1 MEEIV
6 AMVGIVSTFIGFP
19 MVIVSYLKWKH
30 QNRSSGIPL
39 EAAARIEARME
50 RIEQAIDTIA
60 LETERVAE
68 VVSDAATRIEQ
79 CGVRGPAEKGARLL
93 DRVAVADPGE
103 LEKVRPAPT

>member
-30 QNRSSGIPL
+30 QNRSSGIPV

-68 VVSDAATRIEQ
+68 GQRWLTKVLAEP
-79 CGVRGPAEKGARLL
+79 GVREPMARKETVHQL
-93 DRVAVADPGE
+93 DR
-103 LEKVRPAPT
+103 PAR

>member
-1 MEEIV
+1 MMEEIV

-19 MVIVSYLKWKH
+19 LVIVSYLKWKH
-30 QNRSSGIPL
+30 QAKSASIPL

-68 VVSDAATRIEQ
+68 GQRWLTKVL
-79 CGVRGPAEKGARLL
+79 AEPGARDRVGDGGARQL
-93 DRVAVADPGE
+93 DRPG
-103 LEKVRPAPT
+103 R

>member
-1 MEEIV
+1 MEEELV
-6 AMVGIVSTFIGFP
+6 AIIGILSTFIGFP

-68 VVSDAATRIEQ
+68 GQRWLTKVLAEP
-79 CGVRGPAEKGARLL
+79 GVRDPMPRRETVVHQL
-93 DRVAVADPGE
+93 DRPP
-103 LEKVRPAPT
+103 R

>member
-6 AMVGIVSTFIGFP
+6 AMVGILSTFIGLP

-30 QNRSSGIPL
+30 QAKGSGIPL

-50 RIEQAIDTIA
+50 RIEQAIDTVA

-68 VVSDAATRIEQ
+68 GQRWLTKVLTEQSAREPLPRGDA
-79 CGVRGPAEKGARLL
+79 PARQL
-93 DRVAVADPGE
+93 DRPG
-103 LEKVRPAPT
+103 R